1 MRDTPGKKGWC
12 TISCADISGV
22 QKVCT
27 NEGSNCMVKKYIELS
42 ASVYVIN
49 SRVLSERVSYLNQNR
64 IESLAIP
71 C

>member
-1 MRDTPGKKGWC
+1 
-12 TISCADISGV
+12 
-22 QKVCT
+22 
-27 NEGSNCMVKKYIELS
+27 MVKKYIELS